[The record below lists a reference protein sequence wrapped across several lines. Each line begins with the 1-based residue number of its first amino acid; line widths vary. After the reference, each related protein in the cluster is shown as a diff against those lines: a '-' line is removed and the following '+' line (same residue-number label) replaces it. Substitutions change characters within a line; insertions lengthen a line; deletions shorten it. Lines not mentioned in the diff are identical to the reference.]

1 MAAALKSDESKS
13 LSTVKVDMQIVVHRN
28 GKTYGPYPITVA
40 QSYLESGSLLPQDL
54 GRWENDPPTQ
64 LLPLAKLIPQTS
76 AGRAKHL
83 WRQIGRTPW
92 SLIIGL
98 LVPAQEI
105 LSLRCFRQPRLLYL
119 AAVGLLPVCAIFFLP
134 GELIYWAIALCFFV
148 IWALFFYWLFHTK
161 QVERW
166 VCALCFLFTALIS
179 ISVLLFLQLL
189 PPWNTLYTMLTSDQS
204 MVRASGFF
212 LGVGINEEL
221 CKAAILFW
229 LVRRPG
235 KLLVPQT
242 VVLYGIMSGLGFG
255 LYEGVQYQLRLNR
268 ELNVDA
274 AYLLNIARLTSLP
287 FLHAIWTGI
296 AAYFISF
303 GALFPNRTLVL
314 YSLAILV
321 PATLHATYDFFGLSP
336 IGLGTGLVSVLA
348 LTAYLSNCSQIQKR
362 LAVP

>member
-1 MAAALKSDESKS
+1 
-13 LSTVKVDMQIVVHRN
+13 MQIVVHRN
-28 GKTYGPYPITVA
+28 GKTYGPYPIAVA
-40 QSYLESGSLLPQDL
+40 QMYLDNGSLLPHDL
-54 GRWENDPPTQ
+54 GRWENNPPTQ
-64 LLPLAKLIPQTS
+64 LMPLAKLIPQS
-76 AGRAKHL
+76 SRERARHIL
-83 WRQIGRTPW
+83 RQIGGTSW

-105 LSLRCFRQPRLLYL
+105 FSLRCFRQPRLLYL
-119 AAVGLLPVCAIFFLP
+119 AVVGLLPVFVLYFLR
-134 GELIYWAIALCFFV
+134 GELTYWAIALYFSV
-148 IWALFFYWLFHTK
+148 IWAFFFYWLFETR

-166 VCALCFLFTALIS
+166 VCVLCFMFTAIVS
-179 ISVLLFLQLL
+179 ISVLLLVQLI
-189 PPWNTLYTMLTSDQS
+189 PPWSTLYAMLTSDRPIL
-204 MVRASGFF
+204 RAVGLF

-221 CKAAILFW
+221 CKAAVLFW

-255 LYEGVQYQLRLNR
+255 IYEGVHYQLRLNR
-268 ELNVDA
+268 ELSGDA

-314 YSLAILV
+314 YFLAIFM

-336 IGLGTGLVSVLA
+336 VGLGTGFVSVLA